1 MGVVKFFALA
11 GATAMVSTATFA
23 ADFPPAMPQP
33 QVYAPADTGGWYL
46 RGDIGVGAQEFKSF
60 DFTQTN
66 VATGGA
72 WPATWRIATSP
83 ARTISSVVATIRS
96 RSGATA
102 SSWAKCRP

>member
-23 ADFPPAMPQP
+23 ADFPPAMPPP

-60 DFTQTN
+60 NFTQTN
-66 VATGGA
+66 VASGA
-72 WPATWRIATSP
+72 VWPATWRIDQKDVKDAVFIGEIGRASCR
-83 ARTISSVVATIRS
+83 AR
-96 RSGATA
+96 G
-102 SSWAKCRP
+102 

>member
-1 MGVVKFFALA
+1 
-11 GATAMVSTATFA
+11 MVSTATFA

-72 WPATWRIATSP
+72 WPATWRIDQKDIKDTVFIGGGGKTLCA
-83 ARTISSVVATIRS
+83 A
-96 RSGATA
+96 
-102 SSWAKCRP
+102 